1 MSVPPRRSPRGR
13 RRSPRRVAWR
23 RKRRMRS
30 GAAARDRIRRP
41 ACLGP
46 AEAPAAAPASDAAGA
61 PPLSFSKSSAAK
73 QPRSAAAAG
82 DRSAPCKK
90 WPTVTPASGQQQA
103 RPGSSGRVLA
113 RYDTV
118 TKTLH
123 GVARG
128 DIVRGAD
135 PHVPIYQG
143 ITPREEE
150 EVSNSHR
157 PEPNSPP
164 SPPLEGAAAAVI
176 GS

>member
-1 MSVPPRRSPRGR
+1 M
-13 RRSPRRVAWR
+13 
-23 RKRRMRS
+23 
-30 GAAARDRIRRP
+30 
-41 ACLGP
+41 
-46 AEAPAAAPASDAAGA
+46 
-61 PPLSFSKSSAAK
+61 
-73 QPRSAAAAG
+73 
-82 DRSAPCKK
+82 
-90 WPTVTPASGQQQA
+90 TPASGQQQA

-123 GVARG
+123 GVASG

-157 PEPNSPP
+157 PVEPNSPP
-164 SPPLEGAAAAVI
+164 SPPLEGSSSSHRII
-176 GS
+176 GGEETKEVLQSLTFREVEEPEAEDDEEECEVEVSDPEVVLVVQQQHVESLSA